1 MQRSLRFYAAS
12 QPCGTAVR
20 SLRNENQDNY
30 PRLLGL
36 PKLRKEIQGMTED
49 RKQELWVKA
58 MECGARYGCHQR
70 ADRSFFL
77 GQWQFPVCARCTGVM
92 IGHFIGFH
100 LALKKR
106 ISSWAAVCFCEV
118 MLADWVLQALRIKES
133 TNGRRLVTGIAGG
146 IGTAVLYA
154 MMLKRIFSKILGKT
168 HG

>member
-1 MQRSLRFYAAS
+1 M
-12 QPCGTAVR
+12 R

-36 PKLRKEIQGMTED
+36 SKLRKEIQGMTEN

-77 GQWQFPVCARCTGVM
+77 GCWQFPVCARCTGVM

-118 MLADWVLQALRIKES
+118 MLADWVLQAVGIRES

-146 IGTAVLYA
+146 IGTTVLY
-154 MMLKRIFSKILGKT
+154 FSAIRSVISRVRKKIGAL
-168 HG
+168 